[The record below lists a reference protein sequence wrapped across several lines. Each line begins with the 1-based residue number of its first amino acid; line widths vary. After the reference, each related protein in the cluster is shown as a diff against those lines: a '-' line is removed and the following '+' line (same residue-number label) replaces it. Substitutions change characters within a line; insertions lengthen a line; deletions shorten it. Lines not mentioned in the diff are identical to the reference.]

1 MILINM
7 RWCISLLLL
16 FIAINVSGQ
25 CVVSGNITN
34 VNNRGIE
41 GSRMVLVSADSTI
54 TITAD
59 NVGSF
64 KTTLPA
70 GDYKFRIEAAGYKSL
85 NGSITF
91 FDGDTA
97 ELGNIVMHV
106 DETQPKKTQTLE
118 QCIISGIVSDIDNN
132 PIEFGAVR
140 FLTNDSVFVTGVAT
154 DEHGHFKASLPS
166 KGDYSVFVSALGYIP
181 ATISVKAD
189 CDSICLSPVVLKGN
203 ANELAEVTV
212 SAGYISRVDG
222 YLQIIPEK
230 ILVKHSTTGY
240 QLLNNLMLPGLGVDQ
255 FEGTVQLYGHEVSLY
270 INGQPAD
277 FRMIQNLRPKDVLKI
292 EYHDAPVGRYSTD
305 FAAINFITK
314 ERTSGGYVTL
324 DAQQTI
330 GGYLDGK
337 YNGFTKINDRN
348 TSYYL
353 FGGYNLKNAVA
364 DRTRK
369 TEEFDLQSMTVDRS
383 FELSDGRDRNHGEY
397 VQFMAQNRSAGRFIN
412 VSAGVVANRVVST
425 SIGQTIYSEPLN
437 IMQSTSSRKTNKA
450 VSPKLSYFGQ
460 FDLRGKDL
468 LITTLN
474 ASYSNSKYD
483 YNYIADGA
491 EVISDTRDKMINL
504 QAQLIYQMSLK
515 HLNSLSFILMDVFKV
530 ASTEYV
536 GTYGSKQRLWNSE
549 ALALVE
555 YTQRVSDKFRFS
567 ARPGVSIVNMGLN
580 GHEQKNFYFPRLFTQ
595 FTYNP
600 ARRQQINM
608 SISIGNAMA
617 SLSSRTTAE
626 QPIDLIMSRR
636 GNPDLKDVKLYDANV
651 NYSIQV
657 GKVNINSLL
666 GLSYNSDA
674 LSAAYVAENDRL
686 VINVCNGSFKQA
698 RFSPNATWKV
708 NDAFRCEF
716 GGELGHVSYSN
727 SYDNRQ
733 LNYASA
739 SMSFLYLINDFS
751 FNLKANTVNRS
762 LNSQYCYSLI
772 PANVQFSAA
781 WTHGNWRVDA
791 WAKSLS
797 RQTMK
802 RQITAADYR
811 MWQFSHGRFCC
822 MVKVAYTF
830 EFGRKVQRENR
841 KANTSIESNI
851 L

>member
-25 CVVSGNITN
+25 CVISGNITD

-64 KTTLPA
+64 KTALPA
-70 GDYKFRIEAAGYKSL
+70 GDYKFSIEAAGYKSL

-91 FDGDTA
+91 FDGDKA
-97 ELGNIVMHV
+97 ELGNIVMRV

-118 QCIISGIVSDIDNN
+118 QCVISGIVSDIDNN

-181 ATISVKAD
+181 ATLCVKAD

-364 DRTRK
+364 DKTRK
-369 TEEFDLQSMTVDRS
+369 TEEFDLQSMTVDRR

-397 VQFMAQNRSAGRFIN
+397 IQFMAQNRSAGRFIN
-412 VSAGVVANRVVST
+412 VSAGVVANRMVST
-425 SIGQTIYSEPLN
+425 SIGHTVYSEPLN

-617 SLSSRTTAE
+617 SLSSRTAAE

-636 GNPDLKDVKLYDANV
+636 GNPDLKDVKLYDANM

-666 GLSYNSDA
+666 GLSYHSDA

-739 SMSFLYLINDFS
+739 SMSFLYLIHDFS